1 MDLQGTRRA
10 ILLAV
15 ECIGSD
21 DWLACIDGNTKRR
34 GFPLNAKGFSIEQ
47 CSWLSNKDFVWILCQ
62 GEIVCAYSARVKVPE
77 CVHGS

>member
-34 GFPLNAKGFSIEQ
+34 WFSLNAKGFPLNS
-47 CSWLSNKDFVWILCQ
+47 
-62 GEIVCAYSARVKVPE
+62 
-77 CVHGS
+77 VHGSRIRIFCGFYAKGQEFVRIRLE

>member
-1 MDLQGTRRA
+1 MDLQGTRGA

-34 GFPLNAKGFSIEQ
+34 GFFPECEGFFPLNSVRGSRIRIFYGFYAKGQE
-47 CSWLSNKDFVWILCQ
+47 FVRIRL
-62 GEIVCAYSARVKVPE
+62 E
-77 CVHGS
+77 

>member
-1 MDLQGTRRA
+1 MDLQGTRGA

-34 GFPLNAKGFSIEQ
+34 GFSLDAKGIFIE
-47 CSWLSNKDFVWILCQ
+47 
-62 GEIVCAYSARVKVPE
+62 
-77 CVHGS
+77 